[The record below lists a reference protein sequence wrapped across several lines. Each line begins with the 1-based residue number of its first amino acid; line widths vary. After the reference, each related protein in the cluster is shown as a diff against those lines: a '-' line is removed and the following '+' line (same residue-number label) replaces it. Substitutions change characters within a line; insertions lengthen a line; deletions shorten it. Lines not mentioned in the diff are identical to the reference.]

1 VGARRWRVSRRR
13 LAWHHCDDSR
23 GIAVTAGGARGARSW
38 RGQATGEGREPLV
51 GDSAAFGGGRAPLVG
66 VHAWHVCDTPV
77 SPRVSSLS

>member
-38 RGQATGEGREPLV
+38 RGQATGEGRGL
-51 GDSAAFGGGRAPLVG
+51 GRIWGRKGAIGGGSCVACL
-66 VHAWHVCDTPV
+66 
-77 SPRVSSLS
+77 